1 MERDMTGKW
10 KVNAAAVF
18 LCALALGLAAPAAS
32 LPLSGATTLKNSGD
46 GMVAS
51 VAHRKRP
58 RSGWAHSGAPRVLHA
73 APGPAPGCPWL
84 KSWNPTN
91 PDRGYCDPG
100 FSYHGNING
109 CVVDQGYGRWISCD
123 SMER

>member
-10 KVNAAAVF
+10 KLSAAAVF
-18 LCALALGLAAPAAS
+18 AGALALGLAAPAAS
-32 LPLSGATTLKNSGD
+32 LPLSGAATLKKPGD
-46 GMVAS
+46 GILIRA
-51 VAHRKRP
+51 AHRTRP
-58 RSGWAHSGAPRVLHA
+58 RSGRAHAGAPRTLHA
-73 APGPAPGCPWL
+73 APGCPWL
-84 KSWNPTN
+84 KSWNPAN

-100 FSYHGNING
+100 FAYHGNING